1 MRRSQRTLAIEE
13 RVFCSI
19 DNIFVPDALKP
30 ILIDHRDVFIS
41 ISSSR
46 TCIKGLFSVST

>member
-19 DNIFVPDALKP
+19 DNIFVPDALKV
-30 ILIDHRDVFIS
+30 IVLIDHRDVFS